1 MAKEENKL
9 RIKNNVEKGNQQI
22 SKEKEI
28 KKIDLLKKIKTR
40 NNIFNNN
47 YFKRIQPDVLLLI
60 FPLKI

>member
-60 FPLKI
+60 FSLKI